1 MLITNTPRKE
11 EKQMALV
18 FLSLGSNKGDRLSQ
32 IQQAVNFLTA
42 DNSINLVASS
52 AFYETEPWGLKNQQW
67 FVNAAIAIRTE
78 LQPVELLRICQSIE
92 AKLGRNRE
100 LEQKWG
106 ERSIDIDILFYD
118 DLILKNEILEIP
130 HKHVHQRA
138 FALVPLL
145 EICPNFVHP
154 VLKKSILE
162 LHEALEDPE
171 DVFLYGTIPTDEA
184 YEKN

>member
-1 MLITNTPRKE
+1 
-11 EKQMALV
+11 MALV

-32 IQQAVNFLTA
+32 IQQAVNFLTS

-67 FVNAAIAIRTE
+67 FVNAAIAVRTE

-92 AKLGRNRE
+92 AKMGRNRDAE
-100 LEQKWG
+100 ERWG
-106 ERSIDIDILFYD
+106 ERTIDIDILFYD
-118 DLILKNEILEIP
+118 DLILQNEILKIP
-130 HKHVHQRA
+130 HKHVHKRA

-145 EICPNFVHP
+145 EICPNFIHP
-154 VLKKSILE
+154 VLKKSILD
-162 LHEALEDPE
+162 LHEALEAPE

-184 YEKN
+184 YETN